1 VSFSHFRRLLK
12 RIQISNFFSTRS
24 NFNASFLKLLIFLIE
39 SMLTLPFFSK
49 KSKYKKIRKIKKY
62 LNKETKIQRKKMK
75 DQSVFE
81 TKQWGRKKT
90 NYFAYKY
97 MIISHKEKGRQKN
110 LKKIQKK
117 KNQILSLTHK
127 KILNL
132 FCYFLATSHQ
142 PPYKKKHTHNL
153 HLHG

>member
-1 VSFSHFRRLLK
+1 
-12 RIQISNFFSTRS
+12 
-24 NFNASFLKLLIFLIE
+24 
-39 SMLTLPFFSK
+39 
-49 KSKYKKIRKIKKY
+49 

-81 TKQWGRKKT
+81 TKQWGSKKK

-97 MIISHKEKGRQKN
+97 MIISHKKKGRQKN

-132 FCYFLATSHQ
+132 FCYFLATSYHT
-142 PPYKKKHTHNL
+142 KKCTPITSIFMAKKWLNSASFMPIITITGSFPSKPMTTFHCPATPHKTKKRTHIRLLTNT
-153 HLHG
+153 